1 MKYNLIYNTRKK
13 PVNEWMCECVLVVW
27 LSPCSRLTSL
37 LWISGIF
44 ACFTLSVSPCLPPP
58 PPLFSFVSLPPSSLH
73 PAIQNQSTPHSDQR
87 EGAFFSLSLLLRRG
101 SAGGREAACVPCCC
115 VPVSLELCSTW
126 ISHILPFHMHA
137 ATAASHFSLAFFFM
151 LHVSELWMFCCF
163 QAFVVLCKK
172 P

>member
-1 MKYNLIYNTRKK
+1 
-13 PVNEWMCECVLVVW
+13 MCECVLVLW
-27 LSPCSRLTSL
+27 LCPCSCLTSL

-126 ISHILPFHMHA
+126 ISLILPFHMHA
-137 ATAASHFSLAFFFM
+137 CCFLTFQPGLF
-151 LHVSELWMFCCF
+151 LHVACVRTLDVLLFSGICS
-163 QAFVVLCKK
+163 FV
-172 P
+172 